1 MRILWFC
8 IPAYGHTNP
17 TIEVVR
23 ELTQRGH
30 EVRYYSF
37 EEFREKIEGAG
48 GDFVS
53 CDAFLPPVDTKAE
66 RKLRKVSTTEM
77 SVQSFRTVAA
87 LDPVIS
93 QDVSSWHPD
102 VLVTDSA
109 CFWGTLPALHFNLT
123 RK

>member
-23 ELTQRGH
+23 ELTRRGH

-48 GDFVS
+48 ADFVS
-53 CDAFLPPVDTKAE
+53 CDAN
-66 RKLRKVSTTEM
+66 
-77 SVQSFRTVAA
+77 
-87 LDPVIS
+87 
-93 QDVSSWHPD
+93 
-102 VLVTDSA
+102 
-109 CFWGTLPALHFNLT
+109 LPAIDAKT
-123 RK
+123 ER